1 MSLHSEDTH
10 LLTIGLAQISPI
22 WLDRERTLD
31 KVISYVE
38 RAAERGCHLLVFGE
52 ALVPGYPFW
61 LELTNGARFNSP
73 LQKEIFAE
81 YAAQAL
87 QPEAGHLDRVRD
99 TASRLS
105 IAIYLGCIERAADR
119 GDTACIASSFSS
131 TAAARSSRFIES

>member
-61 LELTNGARFNSP
+61 LELTNRARFNSP

-81 YAAQAL
+81 YAAQAV
-87 QPEAGHLDRVRD
+87 QPEAGHLDRLRE
-99 TASRLS
+99 TAALRNV
-105 IAIYLGCIERAADR
+105 AIYLGCVERAPTA
-119 GDTACIASSFSS
+119 GDTPFIARSFSS
-131 TAAARSSRFIES
+131 MLPARSAPFIES